1 MGAALTRWRSV
12 GQPTKEELESIFRDE
27 GLRPSWWSNAPG
39 DRYSAH
45 SHPYHNVSHL
55 RALSHRYAL
64 TLVAEEARVA

>member
-45 SHPYHNVSHL
+45 SHPYHNNVSAL
-55 RALSHRYAL
+55 RSPSHRYAL
-64 TLVAEEARVA
+64 TLVA